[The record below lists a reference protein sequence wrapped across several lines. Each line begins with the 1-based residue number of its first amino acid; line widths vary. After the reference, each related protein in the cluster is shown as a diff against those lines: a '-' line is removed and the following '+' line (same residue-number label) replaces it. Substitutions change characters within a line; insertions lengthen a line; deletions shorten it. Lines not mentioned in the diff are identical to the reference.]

1 MTSYDGLPPTLT
13 VEQAAEMLG
22 VSRQSAYAAVRN
34 GEIPSISVGR
44 RKVVPTAAFLKL
56 LGVEEPIRFPQKAA
70 V

>member
-1 MTSYDGLPPTLT
+1 MASQDGLPPTLT